1 MSNFFESEFVKSE
14 LIEISELQNQIYKKI
29 FNFTSLPKEEKLNH
43 ICLMEKLIVKQKILY
58 TRMSLSEDP
67 EAKSMIEKIIKSTQ
81 MLGFNE
87 DLQLVLDHMHQL
99 LQSTKEQVDTQ

>member
-1 MSNFFESEFVKSE
+1 
-14 LIEISELQNQIYKKI
+14 
-29 FNFTSLPKEEKLNH
+29 
-43 ICLMEKLIVKQKILY
+43 
-58 TRMSLSEDP
+58 MSLSEDP

>member
-1 MSNFFESEFVKSE
+1 
-14 LIEISELQNQIYKKI
+14 
-29 FNFTSLPKEEKLNH
+29 
-43 ICLMEKLIVKQKILY
+43 
-58 TRMSLSEDP
+58 MSLSEDP
-67 EAKSMIEKIIKSTQ
+67 EAKSMMEKIIKSTQ